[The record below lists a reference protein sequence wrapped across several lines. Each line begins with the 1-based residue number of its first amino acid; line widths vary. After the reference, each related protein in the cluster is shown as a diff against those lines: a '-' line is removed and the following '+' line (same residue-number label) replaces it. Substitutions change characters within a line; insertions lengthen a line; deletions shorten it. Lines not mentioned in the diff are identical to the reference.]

1 MVNAVDSILNPGDIL
16 VSISVSIVVSTVINY
31 FQIQDTE
38 LQNQAKD

>member
-16 VSISVSIVVSTVINY
+16 VSIPVSIVVSTVINY